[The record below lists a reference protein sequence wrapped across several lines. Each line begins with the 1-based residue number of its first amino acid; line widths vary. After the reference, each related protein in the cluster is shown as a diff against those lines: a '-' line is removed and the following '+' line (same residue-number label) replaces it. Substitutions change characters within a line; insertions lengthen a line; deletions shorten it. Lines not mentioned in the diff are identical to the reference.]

1 MTGINDSVLWRRE
14 WLRQFLA
21 VKTALNSLRR
31 QTDQRR
37 EGKAT
42 AKAVKEMD
50 HWFGLVDEAFEVLNR
65 CEGAALRKT
74 EGEVTY
80 SDPDSKK
87 TDLLVDFSGVRIGVS
102 VTRAVGWPREDPW
115 TVEQAEDLLADKLA
129 DIPLSTAAVSAE
141 DAWSRQIL
149 SVIAW
154 SPDHAAAIETAWLTL
169 DAALTLDTIVYVT
182 ATDGDDAFVY
192 E

>member
-1 MTGINDSVLWRRE
+1 MYK
-14 WLRQFLA
+14 RQIWDDGNLGGS
-21 VKTALNSLRR
+21 SLYS
-31 QTDQRR
+31 
-37 EGKAT
+37 E
-42 AKAVKEMD
+42 V
-50 HWFGLVDEAFEVLNR
+50 VAFEVLNR
-65 CEGAALRKT
+65 CEGAALLKT
-74 EGEVTY
+74 EGEITY